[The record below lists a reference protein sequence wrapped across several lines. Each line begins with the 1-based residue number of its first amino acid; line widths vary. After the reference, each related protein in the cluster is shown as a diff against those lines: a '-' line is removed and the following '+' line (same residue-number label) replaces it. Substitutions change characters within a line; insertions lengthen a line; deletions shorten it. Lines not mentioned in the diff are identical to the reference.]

1 MTDHFVGR
9 SQVGRSQ
16 DDRNFDPRV
25 ALFVDTP
32 DWHARR
38 LIAAFSARGVD
49 LVPISLRNCG
59 FSTEEGRIV
68 VPGFER
74 SLPRAAFVRCVPG
87 GSFEQ
92 VTKRLGIL
100 HALQACG
107 VFVANAAPA
116 VERSVDKSMT
126 SFCLARAGLPT
137 PATWVYEDLA
147 GAQDRVARECAVGHR
162 LTLKPLFGSQG
173 RGLRL
178 VECPEDLPPADEVD
192 GVYYLQRLIEPDAH
206 GWRDW
211 RVFVAGERV
220 IAAML
225 RQGESWITN
234 AKQGAHCEAAALH
247 APLPALALGA
257 VRAVGAHYAGVDIIR
272 DRAGRYLVL
281 EVNSMPAW
289 NALQSVHQIDV
300 TAAISDAFLDAL
312 ASHRPLARDRD
323 LPKPLSGA

>member
-1 MTDHFVGR
+1 M
-9 SQVGRSQ
+9 
-16 DDRNFDPRV
+16 P
-25 ALFVDTP
+25 L
-32 DWHARR
+32 
-38 LIAAFSARGVD
+38 
-49 LVPISLRNCG
+49 SLCDCG
-59 FSTEEGRIV
+59 FSTIERRIV
-68 VPGFER
+68 LPGFGG

-107 VFVANAAPA
+107 VFLANPAPA
-116 VERSVDKSMT
+116 IERCVDKSMT

-137 PATWVYEDLA
+137 PATWVYEDQA
-147 GAQDRVARECAVGHR
+147 CARDRVVRERAVGHR
-162 LTLKPLFGSQG
+162 LALKPLFGSQG

-178 VECPEDLPPADEVD
+178 IEGPEDLPPADQVD
-192 GVYYLQRLIEPDAH
+192 GVFYLQRLIEPDAH

-211 RVFVAGERV
+211 RVFVSGERV

-247 APLPALALGA
+247 APLPELALGA

-272 DRAGRYLVL
+272 DRAGNYLVL

-289 NALQSVHQIDV
+289 NALQSVHHLDI
-300 TAAISDAFLDAL
+300 TAAVVDAFLDAL
-312 ASHRPLARDRD
+312 ASHKSSAGEQA